1 MGSQLPLTRR
11 TELARKPEPPPPT
24 SPRQLDLVLDDVR
37 LRGTTPVERL
47 AALRL
52 LAHLLLEASGI
63 TMREAGDDHA

>member
-1 MGSQLPLTRR
+1 
-11 TELARKPEPPPPT
+11 
-24 SPRQLDLVLDDVR
+24 
-37 LRGTTPVERL
+37 VERL